1 MTIKKRIGLS
11 FAFMMAVPVFVMMLT
26 GMFFRLYYFGST
38 FPPQALVRGMEEGQG
53 LATSMPRHGPSPAAG
68 LFFLVGASVFL
79 LGANAILSWT
89 VSRSILRPLG
99 RLEAAAKRIKDGDLS
114 PPPEAPSTPAQGECR
129 KGLQNIDEF
138 QRVEA
143 SFEEMRLRLH
153 RSLVERVAE
162 EDNRRELI
170 ASISHDLRTPIA
182 AIRGY
187 VEGLGD
193 GVADTMEKQD
203 RYLAI
208 IRSKAVLMNRLV
220 DDLALFS
227 GLETS
232 AVVLDRKAHD
242 FTAFLGEVLAELAFD
257 FPELRIEL
265 DAPLPCHLD
274 FDAVQLKRVIA
285 NIVQNAAR
293 HAGPCALRVTER
305 LNEGM
310 VKILFA
316 DDGPGIRSED
326 LPLVF
331 ERFYRADKARNMDG
345 GGHGLGLSIARMI
358 VEAHGGMIRAESRA
372 GEGASFVIELPIP
385 DPPTASVD
393 PPTRLPQ
400 PREA

>member
-11 FAFMMAVPVFVMMLT
+11 FAFMMAVPVLMMMLT
-26 GMFFRLYYFGST
+26 GMFFRLYYFGNA
-38 FPPQALVRGMEEGQG
+38 FPSQSPFRGMDQVQG
-53 LATSMPRHGPSPAAG
+53 LSAALPRHGPPPAVG
-68 LFFLVGASVFL
+68 LLFLVGLSVFL

-99 RLEAAAKRIKDGDLS
+99 RLEAAARRIKDGDLS
-114 PPPEAPSTPAQGECR
+114 PPPGSASRTARSACG

-162 EDNRRELI
+162 EDTRRELI

-193 GVADTMEKQD
+193 GVADTREKQD

-232 AVVLDRKAHD
+232 AVVLDRRALD

-265 DAPLPCHLD
+265 DAPRPCHLD

-293 HAGPCALRVTER
+293 HAGPCILRVTEGVQ
-305 LNEGM
+305 EGI
-310 VKILFA
+310 VKIVFA

-358 VEAHGGMIRAESRA
+358 VEAHGGRIRAESRT

-385 DPPTASVD
+385 DPSTD
-393 PPTRLPQ
+393 LPTRLPQ
-400 PREA
+400 LREA